1 VQIQTSPS
9 LVLPPWILVTGK
21 IRDPA
26 FLYQRF
32 AFFHKLKQA
41 GLVEQVVFSTWA
53 GELDNHPLI
62 GELMAHCGFFLVETT
77 EPKAVVCGHYLHQ
90 IVQLTNGL
98 DACASDRFILR
109 TRTDKCGPSD
119 GFVEDQIVRL
129 LSARDNARPCGGY
142 QPRFQLKVG
151 LPGYHN
157 YISEIAP
164 LLFWFNDRLYFGL
177 REDLQK
183 LLNLN
188 ILSFGFWNLI
198 PEQTLFSHPFL
209 DRSTILQQFFK
220 AFPQGQIANKIYW
233 GTDKNSAAYRSLIDF
248 LRENSLFK
256 FALFLERYLLHTH
269 FFDMS
274 SGQDFPMVNEFAGT
288 PILNCSPD
296 AFADVGESLR
306 QDSLKMDLTK
316 EADAARSFLQSQF
329 EISHII
335 IQETLN
341 GAMRRRLVTTPDEQ
355 ISFRA

>member
-1 VQIQTSPS
+1 MQLQTSPS
-9 LVLPPWILVTGK
+9 LILPPWILVTGK

-32 AFFHKLKQA
+32 DFFNKLKQA
-41 GLVEQVVFSTWA
+41 GIVEQVIFSTWA
-53 GELDNHPLI
+53 GELESHPLI
-62 GELMAHCGFFLVETT
+62 LEQMAQNGFFSVETT
-77 EPKAVVCGHYLHQ
+77 EPKVVVCGHYLHQ
-90 IVQLTNGL
+90 ILQLTNGL
-98 DACASDRFILR
+98 DACAPDRFILR

-119 GFVEDQIVRL
+119 GFVEEQIVRL
-129 LSARDNARPCGGY
+129 LSTRNHARPCGGS

-157 YISEIAP
+157 YLSEIAP

-188 ILSFGFWNLI
+188 ILSCGFWDLI
-198 PEQTLFSHPFL
+198 PEQTLFTHPFL
-209 DRSTILQQFFK
+209 DRSTILRQFFK

-233 GTDKNSAAYRSLIDF
+233 GTDKNSALHSALIGF

-274 SGQDFPMVNEFAGT
+274 SGEDFPMVNKFAGA
-288 PILNCSPD
+288 PILNCSSD
-296 AFADVGESLR
+296 AFAHVGESLLK
-306 QDSLKMDLTK
+306 DSLKMDLGK
-316 EADAARSFLQSQF
+316 EAEAARGFLQAQF
-329 EISHII
+329 NISYLAV
-335 IQETLN
+335 QETLN
-341 GAMRRRLVTTPDEQ
+341 GVMRRRFVTTPDEQ